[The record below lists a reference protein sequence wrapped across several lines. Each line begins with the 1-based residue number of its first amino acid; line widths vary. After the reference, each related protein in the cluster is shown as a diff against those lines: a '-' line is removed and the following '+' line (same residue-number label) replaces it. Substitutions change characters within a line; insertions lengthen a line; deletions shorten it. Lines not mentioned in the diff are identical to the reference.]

1 MTRLERSIYIEGSTD
16 DIDAVTLDPHR
27 LPDWYA
33 GVERVEPDDVF
44 PEPDGMVRMVYKA
57 GPATLNIDM
66 TTLELERGDHALYRM
81 DGMMEGTTRWTHI
94 PEGDG
99 TRLEALFEY
108 ELPGG
113 GLGKVA
119 DRLVV
124 ERMNV
129 QNLEKSLETLKHLVE
144 ES

>member
-1 MTRLERSIYIEGSTD
+1 MTRLERSIHIEGSSE
-16 DIDAVTLDPHR
+16 DIDRYSLDPNR

-33 GVERVEPDDVF
+33 GVERVEPDGVF
-44 PEPDGMVRMVYKA
+44 PQPGGVVRMVYKA

-66 TTLELERGDHALYRM
+66 TSQELDRGSHALYRL

-99 TRLEALFEY
+99 TRLEAVFEY

-124 ERMNV
+124 ERMNA
-129 QNLEKSLETLKHLVE
+129 QNLEKSLESLKQLVE
-144 ES
+144 QG

>member
-16 DIDAVTLDPHR
+16 DIDAVTLDPYR

-44 PEPDGMVRMVYKA
+44 PEPDGMVRMIYKA

-99 TRLEALFEY
+99 TRLEALFDY

-129 QNLEKSLETLKHLVE
+129 QNLEKSLENLKRLVE
-144 ES
+144 EG